1 MFLAI
6 TYALVAAVSA
16 QGNIE
21 NQAKKVSQRKNIKND
36 IKINQLLKACKLS
49 FLLTTGMA
57 LF

>member
-21 NQAKKVSQRKNIKND
+21 NQAKKVSQRKNIKNE
-36 IKINQLLKACKLS
+36 IKKQLFKACKLS
-49 FLLTTGMA
+49 FLTHSYR
-57 LF
+57 

>member
-21 NQAKKVSQRKNIKND
+21 NQAKKVSQRKNIRND
-36 IKINQLLKACKLS
+36 IKKTSC
-49 FLLTTGMA
+49 
-57 LF
+57 